1 MVPGRAAPRSATSGP
16 NGGKLPSRVAAMNA
30 SASATPAQRYV
41 LSSDLARLCLP
52 QEYRD
57 PSRRLAWV
65 NSICAL
71 FLIIGVVGLK
81 PPPVRVKPLSEPVE
95 YVPVVIE
102 PVVEQPKPENPDA
115 PPPEPDELQDIAPD
129 TPVVATVVAANP
141 AAVAFAVPVEG
152 PVVLA
157 PVRFAGPP
165 PQKTVRPPT
174 TSAPT
179 RYNPSVADWGG
190 HPQPE
195 YPPLALRLGYQ
206 GKVVL
211 RIVVD
216 PNGTVTSVEIEKSSG
231 YKILDNAALEHVRR
245 HLRLRNP
252 PGEVRVHTL
261 EIEFRLLR

>member
-1 MVPGRAAPRSATSGP
+1 
-16 NGGKLPSRVAAMNA
+16 MNA
-30 SASATPAQRYV
+30 TNPTAPARQYV

-65 NSICAL
+65 NSVCAL
-71 FLIIGVVGLK
+71 FLVIGIVGLR
-81 PPPVRVKPLSEPVE
+81 PPAVRVKPLSEPVE
-95 YVPVVIE
+95 FVPVVIE

-115 PPPEPDELQDIAPD
+115 PPPEPDELQDLALE

-165 PQKTVRPPT
+165 PAKIERPPP
-174 TSAPT
+174 TSNPT
-179 RYNPSVADWGG
+179 RYNPSIADWGG
-190 HPQPE
+190 HPHPE

-211 RIVVD
+211 RIVVNPD
-216 PNGTVTSVEIEKSSG
+216 GSVASVEIEKSSG
-231 YKILDNAALEHVRR
+231 YKILDNAALEHTRR
-245 HLRLRNP
+245 HLRLKNP